1 MSGASNGASALAE
14 VRIDKWLWS
23 VRLYKTRGVAT
34 EACGAGH
41 VEVGGDKAK
50 ASKVVRVGDEVRLTG
65 HDRVVLCRVERLVDK
80 RVGAPVAT
88 ECYTVVEAKASEAR
102 PWFEEVGVRDRG
114 AGRPTK
120 RDRRLTDQLRKHL
133 G

>member
-1 MSGASNGASALAE
+1 MSPPGELAE

-23 VRLYKTRGVAT
+23 VRLYKTRSVAT

-41 VEVGGDKAK
+41 VAVGSDKVK
-50 ASKVVRVGDEVRLTG
+50 ASKTVRIGDEVSLSG
-65 HDRVVLCRVERLVDK
+65 HDRVVRCRVERLVDK
-80 RVGAPVAT
+80 RVGAPVAVTCFTVLEVKET
-88 ECYTVVEAKASEAR
+88 ESRA
-102 PWFEEVGVRDRG
+102 WFEEVGVRDRG

-120 RDRRLTDQLRKHL
+120 RDRRQTDQLRKQL